1 MLQTTNQT
9 FQYLA
14 DLQEF
19 MHLKIILIM
28 PAMGMIFPNAS
39 ISVPSQWSAI
49 HPDCISIFHAHSWQK
64 INE

>member
-19 MHLKIILIM
+19 LHLKKILIR

-39 ISVPSQWSAI
+39 ISVPSQ
-49 HPDCISIFHAHSWQK
+49 
-64 INE
+64 